1 MNWISIAVGGA
12 AGALLRY
19 LVSGWAYALMGEGF
33 PWGTL
38 SVNVIGSFLIG
49 FLWRLFDQI
58 AIAPNVRTLI
68 FVGGLGAFTTF
79 STYGL
84 ESLNLLRSGQYK
96 LGLLNMLGSNV
107 LGILSVFLGFVAARA
122 VLAAGR

>member
-19 LVSGWAYALMGEGF
+19 LVSGWAYALLGEGF

-38 SVNVIGSFLIG
+38 SVNLIGSFLIG

-58 AIAPNVRTLI
+58 AIAPNTRTLI

-107 LGILSVFLGFVAARA
+107 LGILFVFLGFVAARA

>member
-1 MNWISIAVGGA
+1 LNWISIAVGGA

-19 LVSGWAYALMGEGF
+19 LVSGWAYALLGEGF

-58 AIAPNVRTLI
+58 TITPNVRTLI

-96 LGLLNMLGSNV
+96 LGMLNILGSNV
-107 LGILSVFLGFVAARA
+107 VGISCVFLGFVAARA

>member
-19 LVSGWAYALMGEGF
+19 LVSGWAYAWLGEGF

-38 SVNVIGSFLIG
+38 SVNLIGSFLIG

-58 AIAPNVRTLI
+58 AIAPNTRTLI

-84 ESLNLLRSGQYK
+84 ESFNLLRGGQVK

-107 LGILSVFLGFVAARA
+107 LGILFVFLGFVAARA

>member
-1 MNWISIAVGGA
+1 MGGA

-19 LVSGWAYALMGEGF
+19 LVSGWAYALLGEGF

-38 SVNVIGSFLIG
+38 SVNVIGSFFIG

-58 AIAPNVRTLI
+58 AIAPNTRTLI

-96 LGLLNMLGSNV
+96 LGVLNMLGSNV

>member
-1 MNWISIAVGGA
+1 LNWISIALGGA
-12 AGALLRY
+12 VGALLRY
-19 LVSGWAYALMGEGF
+19 LVSGWAYALLGEGF

-38 SVNVIGSFLIG
+38 SVNLLGSFLIG

-58 AIAPNVRTLI
+58 AIAPNTRTLI

-79 STYGL
+79 STFGL
-84 ESLNLLRSGQYK
+84 ESFNLLRGGQVK
-96 LGLLNMLGSNV
+96 LGLLNMLSSNV
-107 LGILSVFLGFVAARA
+107 LGILFIFLGFVAARA

>member
-1 MNWISIAVGGA
+1 MNWVSIAVGGA
-12 AGALLRY
+12 VGALLRY
-19 LVSGWAYALMGEGF
+19 LVSGWAYTLLGDGF

-38 SVNVIGSFLIG
+38 SVNLIGAFLIG

-58 AIAPNVRTLI
+58 AIAPNTRTLI

-84 ESLNLLRSGQYK
+84 ESLNLLRSGQYR
-96 LGLLNMLGSNV
+96 LGLLNVLGSSL
-107 LGILSVFLGFVAARA
+107 LGILFVFLGFVAARA

>member
-19 LVSGWAYALMGEGF
+19 WVSGWAYALLGEGF

-38 SVNVIGSFLIG
+38 SVNLIGSFLIG

-58 AIAPNVRTLI
+58 AIAPNTRTLI

-84 ESLNLLRSGQYK
+84 ESLNLLRSGQYR
-96 LGLLNMLGSNV
+96 LGALNMLGSNV

>member
-19 LVSGWAYALMGEGF
+19 LVSGWAYALLGEGF

-38 SVNVIGSFLIG
+38 SVNLIGSFLIG
-49 FLWRLFDQI
+49 FLWRLFDQV
-58 AIAPNVRTLI
+58 AISPNTRTLI

-96 LGLLNMLGSNV
+96 LGLLNVLGSNV
-107 LGILSVFLGFVAARA
+107 LGILFVFLGFVAARA

>member
-58 AIAPNVRTLI
+58 AIAPNTRTLI

-84 ESLNLLRSGQYK
+84 ESLNLLRSGQYR
-96 LGLLNMLGSNV
+96 LGALNMLGSNV